1 MEKENQRVRLTK
13 LLLKDKLKELLTKKP
28 INRVTVK
35 EICQVAEI
43 NRSTFYQHYS
53 DQYALLDD
61 IESDIIKQTDEF
73 IDKINPE
80 QSGRQYL
87 IYLLSYIRENGSIL
101 SILLS
106 PQSSMTFQ
114 PRFMASVL
122 KRISAKIE
130 PVFFSSELFPYFSQ
144 FLIMGNIS
152 VIEQWIKND
161 FYLLDEEVAD
171 MIYRL
176 SDSAMKM
183 FISMNKK

>member
-13 LLLKDKLKELLTKKP
+13 LLLKDKLKELLTEKP

-35 EICQVAEI
+35 KICQAAEI

-53 DQYALLDD
+53 DQYALLGD

-80 QSGRQYL
+80 NSGKQYL

-101 SILLS
+101 SILLD
-106 PQSSMTFQ
+106 PQSGTTFQ
-114 PRFMASVL
+114 PRIMASVL
-122 KRISAKIE
+122 KRISTKVE
-130 PVFFSSELFPYFSQ
+130 PVLFSSELFPYFSQ

-152 VIEQWIKND
+152 VIEQWIKNG
-161 FYLLDEEVAD
+161 YNLPDEKVAD
-171 MIYRL
+171 MIYQL
-176 SDSAMKM
+176 SDNAMKM